1 MRASLQPIDTSADMD
16 LASAD
21 TRKNA
26 AKLITR
32 LFELWNLDNAT
43 QLNLLGLS
51 ETSRSLLVKYR
62 SGDSPLPASRDVRD
76 RVGWLLA
83 CHKALRLLYPRNEAL
98 RYGWVNRRN
107 AAFNGHT
114 PVEVMRDQGLV
125 GVARVARYLDY
136 LRGL

>member
-1 MRASLQPIDTSADMD
+1 MKADIQPNAASNILD
-16 LASAD
+16 LNSVD
-21 TRKNA
+21 NRKKA
-26 AKLITR
+26 AKLITK

-51 ETSRSLLVKYR
+51 ETSRALLGKYR
-62 SGDSPLPASRDVRD
+62 SGETPLPASRDVRD

-98 RYGWVNRRN
+98 RYNWVNRRN
-107 AAFNGHT
+107 ETFNGHT
-114 PVEVMRDQGLV
+114 PLEIMRDQGLL